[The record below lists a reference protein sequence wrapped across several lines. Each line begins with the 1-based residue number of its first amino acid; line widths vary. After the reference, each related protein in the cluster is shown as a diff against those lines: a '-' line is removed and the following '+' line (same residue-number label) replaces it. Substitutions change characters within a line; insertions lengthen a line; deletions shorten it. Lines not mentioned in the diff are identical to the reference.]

1 MGGLAGSKASKSRG
15 GFGPQGGAMMLP
27 RPNSLGDFNEA
38 EEEGWNIG
46 QMSDNDIL
54 NVSIKKII
62 FITHKP
68 CFFYT
73 RLR

>member
-54 NVSIKKII
+54 NVRFKK
-62 FITHKP
+62 FSLLTSS
-68 CFFYT
+68 T
-73 RLR
+73 LLLL

>member
-1 MGGLAGSKASKSRG
+1 MVGGLAGSKASKSRG

-38 EEEGWNIG
+38 EEVGWNIG

-54 NVSIKKII
+54 NVRFKK
-62 FITHKP
+62 FSLLTSS
-68 CFFYT
+68 T
-73 RLR
+73 LLLL